1 MLHRFAVSEPDA
13 DVETEDDGVV
23 VPPAPER
30 KWLLT
35 QLAAMVKKFGPDRV
49 LVGPM
54 PWPDETWFP
63 DKWGGGEA
71 SMRRLIR
78 RLMSYAGMPE
88 DPVEVVVEDDA
99 EASGVAGGGS
109 YAAVWFLGRRN
120 GVVRFAAQASA
131 LRSPLIVVPHAARA
145 VAEAFLRMGG
155 VTVTDETG
163 AQRLVDLAGVYLGFG
178 VLTVNAAIRHLTG
191 AQTGF
196 RSTRSRSRLGV
207 LAPQSIAFAFAAVT
221 VARRLPDK
229 DARRIAKSM
238 QANPAE
244 FFRAA
249 RALLKAREPSVAE
262 VLALPVP
269 DRWPEPPNLDELR
282 APLSDDG
289 DDDAEPEV
297 RRDEDKGVTAMN
309 AGKPVFR
316 VERSKALRLGKMLA
330 LPVVMLGMLAS
341 RMNVGIEIPM
351 WQVGVVAVVLG
362 LLGLGVG
369 RLLPDSRCS
378 EPKCGVPLAAE
389 DKVCGR
395 CGGTVMGVIHHPK
408 ERLAAEEALTTA
420 PKTTS
425 ESANSEPTA

>member
-1 MLHRFAVSEPDA
+1 MSEPDA

-23 VPPAPER
+23 VPPASER

-35 QLAAMVKKFGPDRV
+35 QLAAMVKRFGPDRI

-78 RLMSYAGMPE
+78 RLMSYAGMPD
-88 DPVEVVVEDDA
+88 DPVEVIVEDDA

-109 YAAVWFLGRRN
+109 YASVWFLGRRN

-145 VAEAFLRMGG
+145 VAEAFLRLGG
-155 VTVTDETG
+155 ITITDETA

-221 VARRLPDK
+221 VARQLPDK
-229 DARRIAKSM
+229 DARRVAKSM

-249 RALLKAREPSVAE
+249 RTLLKVREPSVAE
-262 VLALPVP
+262 VLALPLR

-282 APLSDDG
+282 APLSVDDDG
-289 DDDAEPEV
+289 EPEV
-297 RRDEDKGVTAMN
+297 RRDEEKGVTEMN
-309 AGKPVFR
+309 TGKPVFR

-351 WQVGVVAVVLG
+351 WQVGVSALVLG

-408 ERLAAEEALTTA
+408 ERLAAEEALTTSPAA
-420 PKTTS
+420 PPTGDAK
-425 ESANSEPTA
+425 SEPAP